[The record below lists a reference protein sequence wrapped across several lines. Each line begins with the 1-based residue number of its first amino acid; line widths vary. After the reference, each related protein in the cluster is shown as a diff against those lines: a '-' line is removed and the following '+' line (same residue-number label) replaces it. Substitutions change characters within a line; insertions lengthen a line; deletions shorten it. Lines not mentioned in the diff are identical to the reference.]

1 MLSAVTQRAKQ
12 VPGLSY
18 TRLTQNVMRTQ
29 IKQYQVRL
37 QGLKGHHRTPCDAYA
52 TWIDSHDATEYEMYV
67 HIAKRR
73 LDTVQAA
80 P

>member
-1 MLSAVTQRAKQ
+1 M
-12 VPGLSY
+12 
-18 TRLTQNVMRTQ
+18 
-29 IKQYQVRL
+29 QVRL
-37 QGLKGHHRTPCDAYA
+37 QGLKGHLRTPCDTYA
-52 TWIDSHDATEYEMYV
+52 TWIDSHDATEYDMYV